1 MEKKLKENSIMY
13 KAKEIHSDCLIEVPK
28 GAIILFP
35 PTIERAKE
43 WAKSYL
49 NNHSYAVENCTFI
62 KRHSSVYAICH
73 IKIVNGIKRWEKAR
87 CSKTD
92 SFDFEVGKAIALSR
106 LLSDDLPDFI

>member
-1 MEKKLKENSIMY
+1 MKNIIIKGEKYKIKHFKEY
-13 KAKEIHSDCLIEVPK
+13 LILTPIKNEV
-28 GAIILFP
+28 
-35 PTIERAKE
+35 KE

-92 SFDFEVGKAIALSR
+92 NFDFEVGKAIALSR
-106 LLSDDLPDFI
+106 LLSDDLPDFV